1 MVEFRSPSFAKLA
14 KKLQRAHAEL
24 AKVTQHAVNR
34 RDAILADDW
43 EAVTAAATGVHNVYN
58 GIEDILLNI
67 AKDVD
72 GSVPE
77 GPSLHQDLLDQM
89 AVEIPELRQALLSD
103 DLLKD
108 FTELK
113 GFRHLVRHRYG
124 MDLIGS
130 KVEENVLRIER
141 AFPEFVAALEALED
155 TLLAEPGSRGDP
167 EASSITDP
175 FKRQR

>member
-1 MVEFRSPSFAKLA
+1 MVEFRSPSFAKLS
-14 KKLQRAHAEL
+14 KKLERAQSEL
-24 AKVTQHAVNR
+24 AKLAKHAVDR
-34 RDAILADDW
+34 RDAILSDDW
-43 EAVTAAATGVHNVYN
+43 EAATAAATGLHNVYN

-77 GPSLHQDLLDQM
+77 GSSMHQDLLDQM
-89 AVEIPELRQALLSD
+89 AVEIPDLRYALLSD

-108 FTELK
+108 LTELK

-130 KVEENVLRIER
+130 KVMENVQRMER
-141 AFPEFVAALEALED
+141 TFPEFVVALEALENA
-155 TLLAEPGSRGDP
+155 LLAEPDGQNDP
-167 EASSITDP
+167 DTSSVTDP
-175 FKRQR
+175 FKRSS

>member
-1 MVEFRSPSFAKLA
+1 MVEFRSPSFAKLS
-14 KKLQRAHAEL
+14 KKLERAHDEL
-24 AKVTQHAVNR
+24 AKLAKHAVNR
-34 RDAILADDW
+34 RDAILSDDW

-58 GIEDILLNI
+58 GIEDILLNL
-67 AKDVD
+67 AKDID

-77 GPSLHQDLLDQM
+77 GSSMHQDLLDQM
-89 AVEIPELRQALLSD
+89 AVEIPELRKALLSD

-108 FTELK
+108 LTEMK

-130 KVEENVLRIER
+130 KVMENVQRMER

-155 TLLAEPGSRGDP
+155 ALLAEPDSQNDP
-167 EASSITDP
+167 DASSITDP
-175 FKRQR
+175 FKR